1 MTHDPDSIVP
11 PDEGQPEPR
20 PERRRA
26 RAVPCP
32 LCRREAAA
40 RDLIETALRL
50 EPEVTALV
58 AANAPGWQPTHGLC
72 ADCARRFASALGY
85 LRSHFPR
92 LLAMGHAI
100 LPTAARL
107 GASER
112 FRGRGVTIAF
122 LDSGF
127 YAHPDLVEPK
137 DRIVRYVD
145 VTRAGAR
152 RSDLERPDASSWHGM
167 MTSVVA
173 CGNGRLSD
181 GLYRGLAS
189 EARLVLVKCGSARRI
204 AHDDIRRGLE
214 WVVRQRS
221 RYGIRVVNVSC
232 GGDYEASYLT
242 DGLSQAAEEA
252 TRNGILVC
260 AAVGNLGHAPRHP
273 VLPPAS
279 APSVLT
285 VGGLDDK
292 NRLTPAGYDL
302 YHSSYGPTVDGLQK
316 PEVIAPG
323 IWVAAPILPGT
334 TTAAQAALILR
345 LHGAPDGELRPLI
358 ASQPA
363 VDPDLDVAAG
373 LDTALL
379 RELIRAK
386 IKGHNLITSS
396 YKHVD
401 GTSFAA
407 PIVASVA
414 AQMFEAN
421 PALTPQEAK
430 LILIRTARRVPQA
443 EVDRQGWG
451 VVDPEAAVGAALETR
466 PRPERRRLTRLAEV
480 LLGRSRA

>member
-1 MTHDPDSIVP
+1 MAHEPHSIVAG
-11 PDEGQPEPR
+11 EEAESESRATRRSR
-20 PERRRA
+20 PA
-26 RAVPCP
+26 PCP
-32 LCRREAAA
+32 ICRREVGL
-40 RDLIETALRL
+40 RELLETALRL
-50 EPEVTALV
+50 DADTTMLV
-58 AANAPGWQPTHGLC
+58 AANAPGWQPAQGLC
-72 ADCARRFASALGY
+72 SECARRFGVALTY
-85 LRSHFPR
+85 LRRHFPR
-92 LLAMGHAI
+92 LVASGHVI

-112 FRGRGVTIAF
+112 FRGRAITIAF

-152 RSDLERPDASSWHGM
+152 RTDLEKPDASSWHGM

-204 AHDDIRRGLE
+204 AHDDIRRGLD
-214 WVVRQRS
+214 WVIRQRK
-221 RYGIRVVNVSC
+221 RYDIRIVNVSC
-232 GGDYEASYLT
+232 GGDYEAPYLT
-242 DGLSQAAEEA
+242 DALSQSAEEA

-292 NRLTPAGYDL
+292 NRLAPSGYDL

-334 TTAAQAALILR
+334 PTAAQAALILR
-345 LHGAPDGELRPLI
+345 LHGAADGDLRPII

-363 VDPDLDVAAG
+363 VDPDLDAAAG
-373 LDTALL
+373 MDTPLL

-386 IKGHNLITSS
+386 IRGNNLVTAA

-407 PIVASVA
+407 PIVTSVA
-414 AQMFEAN
+414 AQMLEAN

-430 LILIRTARRVPQA
+430 YILVRTAKRIPHA
-443 EVDRQGWG
+443 DVDRQGWG
-451 VVDPEAAVGAALETR
+451 VVDPEAAVAAAIEMR
-466 PRPERRRLTRLAEV
+466 PRPERRRLPRMTETSA
-480 LLGRSRA
+480 SRHRA